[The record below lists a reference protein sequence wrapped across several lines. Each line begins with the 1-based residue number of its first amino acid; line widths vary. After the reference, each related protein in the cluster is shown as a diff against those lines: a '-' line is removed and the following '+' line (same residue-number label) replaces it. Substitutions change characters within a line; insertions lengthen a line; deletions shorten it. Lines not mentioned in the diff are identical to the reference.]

1 MVGALRAQGWQGTLA
16 GTRKTTPGF
25 RLVEKYGM
33 LAGGADPHRHDLSSM
48 TMLKDNH
55 VWACANNRAAAD
67 GGVADPSSIESIAAA
82 IPRAVQ
88 AAKAT
93 GGFST
98 KVEVECR
105 SVEEANAAIGAGA
118 DIIML
123 DQHLQHLD
131 PIHLPPNL
139 LFTMAS
145 AHGDLRH
152 LLPGNYKRV
161 ITSWLEEDCPSLDY
175 GGFVVG
181 ESEGEARLLG
191 KSKVNQRSL

>member
-1 MVGALRAQGWQGTLA
+1 MVPAIIGDRANPFFTPRGGTSTRELA
-16 GTRKTTPGF
+16 
-25 RLVEKYGM
+25 
-33 LAGGADPHRHDLSSM
+33 
-48 TMLKDNH
+48 
-55 VWACANNRAAAD
+55 
-67 GGVADPSSIESIAAA
+67 
-82 IPRAVQ
+82 
-88 AAKAT
+88 
-93 GGFST
+93 
-98 KVEVECR
+98 
-105 SVEEANAAIGAGA
+105 
-118 DIIML
+118 

-191 KSKVNQRSL
+191 KSKVNQQSL